1 MKTDLQIRARAAN
14 LPQRTIAAILHRSP
28 NTVWRALA
36 AQAPDPAAVA
46 PYAAIIAAWEIMTP
60 EQRQAWIE
68 ATTQTSVDAVPPDGT
83 TRIPRAALGDTSQ
96 WYGSKGQ

>member
-1 MKTDLQIRARAAN
+1 MIGAMKTDLQIRARAAG

-46 PYAAIIAAWEIMTP
+46 PYAAIIAAWEIMTH
-60 EQRQAWIE
+60 EQRQAWIA
-68 ATTQTSVDAVPPDGT
+68 ATAKDTTSG
-83 TRIPRAALGDTSQ
+83 IPTG
-96 WYGSKGQ
+96 